1 MSAGSKLPWTL
12 AVFLL
17 GLVLGGGATH
27 LYHKKDLAELL
38 DGGGRAFH
46 ERIKHKFMDDMDLD
60 AAQRQRLE
68 PVLNGLNEKIR
79 TVRRQAE
86 PEIRQYFLEVRPR
99 IVEALTPA
107 QVQKFEEMEARMK
120 KRKAAANATNP

>member
-12 AVFLL
+12 AVFIL

-27 LYHKKDLAELL
+27 LYHKKALGDLL

-68 PVLNGLNEKIR
+68 PILNGLNEKIR

-99 IVEALTPA
+99 IMEVLNTE
-107 QVQKFEEMEARMK
+107 QIKKFEDMEARMK
-120 KRKAAANATNP
+120 KRKAASNATAP

>member
-17 GLVLGGGATH
+17 GLVLGGGAAH
-27 LYHKKDLAELL
+27 LYHKKALAELL

-60 AAQRQRLE
+60 AVQRQRLE
-68 PVLNGLNEKIR
+68 PILNGLNEKIR
-79 TVRRQAE
+79 TVRRQVE
-86 PEIRQYFLEVRPR
+86 PEIRKHFAEVRPH
-99 IVEALTPA
+99 IMEVLTPG
-107 QVQKFEEMEARMK
+107 QVKKFEDMEARMK
-120 KRKAAANATNP
+120 KRKAASNATAP